1 VGLRFAVFET
11 AALVILQQT
20 VLAAE
25 VALAEAA
32 VTNNELGSLAALGGV
47 ATDLLSSH
55 DGRWVRRLCERV
67 GAVGGAALPKG
78 SRVPAGVEK
87 AEGECVRENDDSREG

>member
-1 VGLRFAVFET
+1 METLGRRPFSFHKNRDNTTLYASDDLGALGFELGGVAGVGLRFAVFEA

-32 VTNNELGSLAALGGV
+32 VANNELGSFAALGGV

-55 DGRWVRRLCERV
+55 GGRW
-67 GAVGGAALPKG
+67 
-78 SRVPAGVEK
+78 
-87 AEGECVRENDDSREG
+87 